1 MTHTQIMSTI
11 EKNLFFISF
20 ILAFLGISNIITEFA
35 TISITISGLFY
46 LFTGWYF
53 LSPEISKRDKWLPFI
68 ISYLIAQSLFTV
80 LFGINN
86 WPLKNMFAY
95 FSAILIFITIAF
107 LLYNKSKRL
116 ANYPINE
123 YLIRLV
129 ICQMFSLSPI
139 WML

>member
-1 MTHTQIMSTI
+1 MSTI

-95 FSAILIFITIAF
+95 FSAIFIFITIAF